1 MNFFRKIINFI
12 QESIAELKKVTWP
25 TKDDVVAQT
34 IVVLVSLVIVSI
46 FLAFVDFGGFQL
58 IDKII
63 NYDAIFAFF
72 GR

>member
-1 MNFFRKIINFI
+1 MNFFKKIINFI

-25 TKDDVVAQT
+25 TRDDVVAQT
-34 IVVLVSLVIVSI
+34 VVVLVSLIIVSV
-46 FLAFVDFGGFQL
+46 FLALVDFGGYQVV
-58 IDKII
+58 DKII